1 MACPCWQD
9 QSSEKGDNMAE
20 AKKKRSGY
28 DKYIDWRLFSIPV
41 GVLVLLLFIP
51 QPKSMLDVGI
61 EYALGPK
68 HVRGFFAEE
77 LFNTKTTE
85 LSQWQIQMIRMME
98 KSIQKSSFSRSSFI
112 ERDEKWCETNSIPT
126 TKEHLEKVIASAEQ
140 MTPNEFRSLMD
151 RGYQLRTEELSFEN
165 LSEKEKEEAMRAGFH
180 VKMAVGIVFFVVL
193 CFMTE
198 AIPLPMVAFSIGII
212 AVMSGIVTRETVA
225 GLYWSDATWFIMGS
239 LMFATAFV
247 KTGVDKRIAM
257 MMFGRLKNPD
267 IKWVT
272 LIIICIIAPL
282 TMFMSDHALAAMFL
296 PIGIL
301 LYTASTSAAGRE
313 DPELAKMLMITIAMA
328 CNLGGSLAPSGAAR
342 NIIMM
347 NYAEDMF
354 GINMGFGQWCVYCLP
369 FLIFLMPVTW
379 MVINWRFRPSIRN
392 LGEALNAAKQESMRV
407 GDRWTRQQKVAVT
420 IFLIM
425 LFCWITENNLLVKW
439 TGIRF
444 GIGVLAVMGAI
455 AYIFA
460 GIVNWRDY
468 QTKVDWGVVWLYAGA
483 IIFGRVLV
491 ETGGAYWVARS
502 LLQLTIPLGLGHGL
516 GLMLTGNAITG
527 LLTQLMADGP
537 ACAAVGPVT
546 LAMGGIVHPGSS
558 MIPFMAMGTAIASSF
573 AYCLVIGT
581 PPNAIVYA
589 SGYLEPKD
597 YLRVGFILWFTNMAG
612 LMLLGSIYWRW
623 LGYPGLAPF

>member
-1 MACPCWQD
+1 MVE
-9 QSSEKGDNMAE
+9 S
-20 AKKKRSGY
+20 KKKASGY
-28 DKYIDWRLFSIPV
+28 DKYIDWRLFAIPL
-41 GVLVLLLFIP
+41 GVLVLLLIIP
-51 QPKSMLDVGI
+51 TPKSMLDVGV

-68 HVRGFFAEE
+68 HVRAFFAKE
-77 LFNTKTTE
+77 LFKTKTTD
-85 LSQWQIQMIRMME
+85 LSQWQMQMVRMME
-98 KSIQKSSFSRSSFI
+98 ASIQKASFSHSSFI
-112 ERDEKWCETNSIPT
+112 GKSEKWCETNNIPT
-126 TKEHLEKVIASAEQ
+126 GEKHLEQVMAFAKE
-140 MTPNEFRSLMD
+140 MTPERFRTLMD
-151 RGYQLRTEELSFEN
+151 KAYQLRAEDLSFDKLN
-165 LSEKEKEEAMRAGFH
+165 EKERAKAVKAGFH
-180 VKMAVGIVFFVVL
+180 VKMAVGIVLFVVL

-198 AIPLPMVAFSIGII
+198 AMPLPMVSFSIGII
-212 AVMSGIVTRETVA
+212 ALLSGIVTRETVA

-247 KTGVDKRIAM
+247 KSGVDKRIAM

-272 LIIICIIAPL
+272 LIIVCIIAPL

-301 LYTASTSAAGRE
+301 LYSASTSAAGRE

-354 GINMGFGQWCVYCLP
+354 GIGMGFGQWCIYCIP
-369 FLIFLMPVTW
+369 FLIFTVPVTW
-379 MVINWRFRPSIRN
+379 VVINWRFKPSIRN
-392 LGEALNAAKQESMRV
+392 LGDALGIAKEETMRM
-407 GDRWTRQQKVAVT
+407 GEKWTRQQKVAVT

-425 LFCWITENNLLVKW
+425 LFCWITENNLIVKL

-444 GIGVLAVMGAI
+444 GIGVIAVMGAI

-491 ETGGAYWVARS
+491 ETGGAYWIARS
-502 LLQLTIPLGLGHGL
+502 LLQFTIPLGLGEGL

-527 LLTQLMADGP
+527 VLTQLMADGP

-546 LAMGGIVHPGSS
+546 LAMGGIVHPGTSI
-558 MIPFMAMGTAIASSF
+558 IPFMAMGTAIASSF

-589 SGYLEPKD
+589 SGYLESKD
-597 YLRVGFILWFTNMAG
+597 YLRVGLILWFTNMAG
-612 LMLLGSIYWRW
+612 LMLLGSTYWRW
-623 LGYPGLAPF
+623 LGWPGLTSF